1 MTHLRVVNWILLF
14 VPLRGV
20 TMAFA
25 LFIFAEVDSFSVP
38 LRGVTACTWASLMIL
53 QIFFSVPLRGVTA
66 KWNKNERESDTNLMM
81 FYNAEL
87 RITQKRKKKSPFEEI
102 YRIFWCEP
110 FVYSRQPSQ
119 NKSASHQKA
128 LKKRD

>member
-38 LRGVTACTWASLMIL
+38 LRGVTLRQKATFKRTLDIL
-53 QIFFSVPLRGVTA
+53 LRPLAGCYFLVRSSAAKVQLIFFSVPLRGVTA

-87 RITQKRKKKSPFEEI
+87 RITQKRKKEKPF
-102 YRIFWCEP
+102 
-110 FVYSRQPSQ
+110 
-119 NKSASHQKA
+119 
-128 LKKRD
+128 